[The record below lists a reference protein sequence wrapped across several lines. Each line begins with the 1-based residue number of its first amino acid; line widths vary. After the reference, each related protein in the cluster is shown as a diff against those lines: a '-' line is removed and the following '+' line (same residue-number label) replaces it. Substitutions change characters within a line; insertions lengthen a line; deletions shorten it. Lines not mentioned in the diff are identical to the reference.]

1 MISAALLIPILLL
14 GPFPSLGPLPS
25 LGPGTPSGPAS
36 PAAAPGRTW
45 QSPLHPLIV
54 ERPFLAPS
62 GPYSPGHR
70 GVDLAASP
78 GAIVRA
84 PAPGVVRV
92 AGRVALKAIISI
104 EHPHMILGRA
114 GWRTTYEGVL
124 AGVAVGDRV
133 RTGDPIGVVI
143 LHVHSGGI
151 HWGLKHGRVYADPL
165 LLLRRPVVL
174 KPLHNQGGRD
184 LERAENTT

>member
-1 MISAALLIPILLL
+1 MISAAILIPILLL
-14 GPFPSLGPLPS
+14 GPIPSLGPLPS
-25 LGPGTPSGPAS
+25 LGPAT
-36 PAAAPGRTW
+36 PAADPGRTW

-133 RTGDPIGVVI
+133 RTGDPIGVVR
-143 LHVHSGGI
+143 LHAHSGGI

-174 KPLHNQGGRD
+174 KPLHNNVGRS
-184 LERAENTT
+184 LTGPPQRTPGAR